1 MGARDIRQVAGARRP
16 LTWLVACIGVVL
28 TALSM
33 PTAARAPL
41 GRPVSLATADFNED
55 GIPDLLSGFG
65 STGGRGSG
73 SIVLQLGN
81 ADALYPDAP
90 AARAR
95 RASGGSSAAPFFP
108 ASQQVAVPAGA
119 DFVAAGDFDA
129 DGHADAVVAARGSD
143 ALFLVRGDGHGT
155 FARPERADLTGAVTA
170 LGTGDVNRRDG
181 LADLLVGIADR
192 SGASQ
197 LLVFENGAGAW
208 LAEPERIPL
217 PAPAMSIAVGL
228 LNDDAEIDLAVATGR
243 SVVMI
248 SGRDRN
254 AAVDGTRTTLEIGAR
269 SVVAGDFTG
278 DDREELAVRG
288 DDGRIRLIVG
298 HAEGPSGQAGWQTL
312 EVAEQPAGTAGAADT
327 RGGGGMIAQ
336 KSGGHGKDRLR
347 TFGGDDGV
355 VAAIAMRANSDAQ
368 VDLVLAGASAT
379 IASSAAAVTFTVNTA
394 ADSADLV
401 IDGACADAFGTCS
414 LRAAIQEA
422 NATVG
427 LDAVQ
432 FTIPGAGVP
441 VITFLNLASLPTI
454 TQPIT
459 IDGTT
464 QPAGMVGLNGAGL
477 RITGGG
483 SLIRGLAIYNRGG
496 GFGVGAI
503 TLATNG
509 GNVIEGNYLGLD
521 ASGATYALQFFAGVY
536 IANSSNNII
545 GGTTAAARNVISN
558 NASGGVYLDGA
569 NGAGQNQTLI
579 QGNYIGTNITGT
591 VDLGNALGPGIT
603 VFGTTSAN
611 TTIGGA
617 VTGAGNVIS
626 GNGSPGS
633 QHAGIR
639 INQAPGTLIQG
650 NVIGL
655 DATGTA
661 ALGNALDGITV
672 EFAAATT
679 IGGTTALARNV
690 ISGNGKDGIQ
700 ISHNVVITHVVQGNF
715 VGTDATGTTAIPNL
729 GHGIEIIGAGQHVI
743 GGTAPGAG
751 NVISGNGLDGMFFT
765 NFTNLRS
772 TNSVVQGNLIG
783 TNATGLTAIPNVNHG
798 IEFGLADGTLV
809 GGTVAGARNVI
820 SGNGRDG
827 LHFVQT
833 NLTRIEGNYIGTDAT
848 GAGPLGN
855 GIHGIMTGFANGDVI
870 GGASAAAGNVIAFNA
885 GDGVSSASVMM
896 DAAVLS
902 NSIFSNSGLGI
913 DRGDN
918 GVSANVT
925 TRDDN
930 APMVTSANTTPA
942 GTTVSGTLRNAS
954 NGAVYTVQFF
964 TSPACDASGAG
975 EGQQFIGET
984 TVTSAGANVAVP
996 FNVLLNP
1003 PVAGGSVVTAVS
1015 VGPFTGFGT
1024 ERFPSEFSVCAN
1036 VAASLTLLTAS
1047 LPTGEVGVT
1056 YPAPPL
1062 SATGGTGSYSFTVT
1076 AGSLP
1081 NGISLLSTGAFTGPP
1096 TAAGTFN
1103 FTVQVTD
1110 GGSQPA
1116 SKGFSITVLPAVA
1129 VSATPL
1135 PNGRVGVAYG
1145 SAVSSSGGSG
1155 PYTWTLVS
1163 GNPPAGLSLAST
1175 GVISGTATTIETATF
1190 TVRVTDAL
1198 GGTATGTL
1206 AITILPSLAIST
1218 TSLPIGETNIP
1229 YSVQLA
1235 ATGVTGTA
1243 SWSLAAGA
1251 LPAGLTLSTSG
1262 LIDGVPTSAGPATV
1276 TVRVTDALG
1285 NITKVLSISIA
1296 ATPAITTTSLHA
1308 GQTGQNYAAVQLTLS
1323 GGVAPLTWSL
1333 SAGALPAGL
1342 TLSNGGV
1349 ISGTPTVVETANFTV
1364 RVVDALGAAATQ
1376 ALSILVNGG
1385 PVRNPKAYVQF
1396 IDGSICPGNGYH
1408 CVPATSGVRVI
1419 DLVTN
1424 KVTKT
1429 IPLSHTF
1436 GTRFIESSPDGNR
1449 VVVVSGNDSLD
1460 VIDTNTDTIIG
1471 TVSFPLGV
1479 PGGLSI
1485 SPDSS
1490 TAYLVASAPPTW
1502 SFMAIDLTTLTITAS
1517 YSYPHGQP
1525 RPFSQPTCMTLSKD
1539 GSRAYIT
1546 ANTFDINPTNY
1557 GSLLVIDTSTG
1568 AMTAH
1573 VPLVTNAIPA
1583 AIALNPSG
1591 DQIYVSWHYS
1601 SISLGGGIMVLDAAT
1616 HAVTANIPF
1625 NTSSWTFASLFVTA
1639 DSQRLYVV
1647 GEAHEIG
1654 VFSTASNSL
1663 LTTIAAHDRV
1673 GAIELSPD
1681 GTSAYALTFG
1691 SKFQAPGGAFRK
1703 INMTKNSLGSPVQLG
1718 HETVGYSMAIA
1729 KGSQ

>member
-1 MGARDIRQVAGARRP
+1 MAARDIRLLAGARRP

-28 TALSM
+28 TALSIS
-33 PTAARAPL
+33 TAARAPL
-41 GRPVSLATADFNED
+41 GRPISLATADFNED

-65 STGGRGSG
+65 SGGGRSAA

-81 ADALYPDAP
+81 ADALYPETP

-95 RASGGSSAAPFFP
+95 RSGGASNAAPFFAP
-108 ASQQVAVPAGA
+108 SEQIMVPTGA
-119 DFVAAGDFDA
+119 DFLAAGDFDA

-143 ALFLVRGDGHGT
+143 ALFLIRGDGHGT
-155 FARPERADLTGAVTA
+155 FARPERADLTGIVTA
-170 LGTGDVNRRDG
+170 LATGDVNRRDG

-192 SGASQ
+192 SGASH

-208 LAEPERIPL
+208 MADPEDIAL

-228 LNDDAEIDLAVATGR
+228 FDDDADVDVAVATGR
-243 SVVMI
+243 AVVMI
-248 SGRDRN
+248 SGHDRGTSAN
-254 AAVDGTRTTLEIGAR
+254 GTRTTLDVSAR
-269 SVVAGDFTG
+269 SVVTGDFAG
-278 DDREELAVRG
+278 DDRDEVAVRG
-288 DDGRIRLIVG
+288 EDGRLWLIAG
-298 HAEGPSGQAGWQTL
+298 HAEGPFGQSGWQKL
-312 EVAEQPAGTAGAADT
+312 EVTEAPAGTAGAHA
-327 RGGGGMIAQ
+327 GGGMIAQ
-336 KSGGHGKDRLR
+336 KSGGHRKDSLR

-368 VDLVLAGASAT
+368 TDLVLAGASAT
-379 IASSAAAVTFTVNTA
+379 VAASVAAVTFTVNTV
-394 ADSADLV
+394 ADSSDVV
-401 IDGACADAFGTCS
+401 IDGVCADTLGTCS

-422 NATVG
+422 NATVA

-432 FTIPGAGVP
+432 FNIPGAGVP

-464 QPAGMVGLNGAGL
+464 QPAGRVGLNGSGL

-483 SLIRGLAIYNRGG
+483 SLIRGLAIYNRTG

-536 IANSSNNII
+536 IANSSNNVI

-558 NASGGVYLDGA
+558 NASGGIYLDGA
-569 NGAGQNQTLI
+569 NGSAQNQTVI
-579 QGNYIGTNITGT
+579 QGNYIGSDITGT
-591 VDLGNALGPGIT
+591 VDIGNALGPGIT

-617 VTGAGNVIS
+617 VAGAGNVIS

-633 QHAGIR
+633 QHAGLR
-639 INQAPGTLIQG
+639 IAQAPGTLIQG
-650 NVIGL
+650 NLIGTN
-655 DATGTA
+655 ATGTA

-672 EFAAATT
+672 EFAANTA
-679 IGGTTALARNV
+679 IGGTTPLARNV
-690 ISGNGKDGIQ
+690 ISGNGRDGIQ

-715 VGTDATGTTAIPNL
+715 IGTDATGTTALANL
-729 GHGIEIIGAGQHVI
+729 GHGIDIIGAGQHVI

-751 NVISGNGLDGMFFT
+751 NVISGNGLDGILFT

-772 TNSVVQGNLIG
+772 TNSVVQGNRIG
-783 TNATGLTAIPNVNHG
+783 TSATGLTAIPNVNHG
-798 IEFGLADGTLV
+798 IELGLADGTLI
-809 GGTVAGARNVI
+809 GGTPAGARNVI

-827 LHFVQT
+827 VHFVQT

-848 GAGPLGN
+848 GAVALGN
-855 GIHGIMTGFANGDVI
+855 GIHGIMTGFGNGDMI

-885 GDGVSSASVMM
+885 GDGVSSASAMM
-896 DAAVLS
+896 DATVQS
-902 NSIFSNSGLGI
+902 NSIYSNAGLGI

-930 APMVTSANTTPA
+930 APVVTSANTTPA
-942 GTTVSGTLRNAS
+942 GTTIGGTLRNAS
-954 NGAVYTVQFF
+954 TGAVYTVQFF
-964 TSPACDASGAG
+964 ASPACDASGAG
-975 EGQQFIGET
+975 EGQFFIGET
-984 TVTSAGANVAVP
+984 TVTSAGPNVAVP
-996 FNVLLNP
+996 FNAVLNP
-1003 PVAGGSVVTAVS
+1003 PVAGGFVVTAVS
-1015 VGPFTGFGT
+1015 IGPFTGFGT

-1036 VAASLTLLTAS
+1036 VAASLTLLTTS

-1062 SATGGTGSYSFTVT
+1062 SATGGTGSYSFAVT
-1076 AGSLP
+1076 AGALP
-1081 NGISLLSTGAFTGPP
+1081 NGMTLLSTGAFTGPP

-1116 SKGFSITVLPAVA
+1116 SKGFTITILPAVS
-1129 VSATPL
+1129 VSSSSL

-1145 SAVSSSGGSG
+1145 SALSSAGGSG

-1163 GNPPAGLSLAST
+1163 GNPPAGLSLATT
-1175 GVISGTATTIETATF
+1175 GVISGTPTTLQTATF

-1198 GGTATGTL
+1198 GGIATGL
-1206 AITILPSLAIST
+1206 ITISILPSLAIST

-1235 ATGVTGTA
+1235 ATGVTGSAT
-1243 SWSLAAGA
+1243 WSLAAGT
-1251 LPAGLTLSTSG
+1251 LPAGLGLSSSG
-1262 LIDGVPTSAGPATV
+1262 LIAGTPTVAGPATV

-1323 GGVAPLTWSL
+1323 GGIAPLTWSL
-1333 SAGALPAGL
+1333 TAGALPAGL
-1342 TLSNGGV
+1342 TLSTGGV
-1349 ISGTPTVVETANFTV
+1349 ISGTPTVVGTSNFTV
-1364 RVVDALGAAATQ
+1364 RVVDAFGAAATQ
-1376 ALSILVNGG
+1376 ALSIVVNGG
-1385 PVRNPKAYVQF
+1385 PARNPKAYVSYME
-1396 IDGSICPGNGYH
+1396 GSACPGNGYH
-1408 CVPATSGVRVI
+1408 CKPSVSGIRVI

-1424 KVTKT
+1424 KEIKS
-1429 IPLSHTF
+1429 IPLPRSYASH
-1436 GTRFIESSPDGNR
+1436 FIEASPDGNR
-1449 VVVVSGNDSLD
+1449 VVIVSGNDTLD
-1460 VIDTNTDTIIG
+1460 VIDTNTDTIIR
-1471 TVSFPLGV
+1471 TIPFPLAI
-1479 PGGLSI
+1479 PGGIAI

-1490 TAYLVASAPPTW
+1490 TAYLVTSNYPTW
-1502 SFMAIDLTTLTITAS
+1502 TFMTIDLKALAITAS
-1517 YSYPHGQP
+1517 YSFNAARV
-1525 RPFSQPTCMTLSKD
+1525 RPFSQPTNMALSAD

-1546 ANTFDINPTNY
+1546 ANTSEENFVNY
-1557 GSLLVIDTSTG
+1557 GSLFVLDTATG
-1568 AMTAH
+1568 AISAS
-1573 VPLVTNAIPA
+1573 VRLVSNAIPA
-1583 AIALNPSG
+1583 ALALSPAG
-1591 DQIYVSWHYS
+1591 DRIYVSWHYS
-1601 SISLGGGIMVLDAAT
+1601 SVGLGGGIIALDAAT
-1616 HAVTANIPF
+1616 YAVTANISF
-1625 NTSSWTFASLFVTA
+1625 NTSAWSLASLFVTP
-1639 DSQRLYVV
+1639 DNQRLYVN
-1647 GEAHEIG
+1647 GEADEIG
-1654 VFSTASNSL
+1654 VFSIASHTL
-1663 LTTIAAHDRV
+1663 LTTIATHDRV
-1673 GAIELSPD
+1673 SDIELSPD
-1681 GTSAYALTFG
+1681 GQSAYATTFG
-1691 SKFQAPGGAFRK
+1691 LKFQAPGGAFRK
-1703 INMTKNSLGSPVQLG
+1703 INMTKHSLGNPVQLG
-1718 HETVGYSMAIA
+1718 HDTIGYAVTIA